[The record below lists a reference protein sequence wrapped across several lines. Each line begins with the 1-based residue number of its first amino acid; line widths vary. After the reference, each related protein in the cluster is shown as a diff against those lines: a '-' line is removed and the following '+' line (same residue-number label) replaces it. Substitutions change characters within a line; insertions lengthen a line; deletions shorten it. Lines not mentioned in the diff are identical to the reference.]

1 VDTITITI
9 LSKDSQLIDTVFDGI
24 IPKGTKI
31 YEWNVPINTINDT
44 FIARLSG
51 NFASRYIL
59 IYESISNSID
69 DFKPVEYKSQQF
81 YYLMNNELVFD
92 MDNIQL
98 FTITS
103 ITGLLIYNQ
112 LRTGFNN
119 QTILLPKGM
128 YIISMVLNMPYQNQ
142 QILQQKIV
150 IK

>member
-1 VDTITITI
+1 
-9 LSKDSQLIDTVFDGI
+9 
-24 IPKGTKI
+24 
-31 YEWNVPINTINDT
+31 
-44 FIARLSG
+44 
-51 NFASRYIL
+51 
-59 IYESISNSID
+59 
-69 DFKPVEYKSQQF
+69 
-81 YYLMNNELVFD
+81 MNNELVFD
-92 MDNIQL
+92 MANIQL

-128 YIISMVLNMPYQNQ
+128 YIISMVLNMPYQNK